1 MTVEGGDQRGRM
13 LEAGI
18 CDVGVG
24 KGEETALLEQKG
36 ARTEA
41 VNKSP
46 PKLCSNEPR
55 VRNMHYVTW
64 FPWVT
69 FGSSIAR
76 STGSGL
82 LRVQSGVSWGCTHLT
97 A

>member
-46 PKLCSNEPR
+46 PNLVAMSLE
-55 VRNMHYVTW
+55 
-64 FPWVT
+64 
-69 FGSSIAR
+69 
-76 STGSGL
+76 
-82 LRVQSGVSWGCTHLT
+82 
-97 A
+97 